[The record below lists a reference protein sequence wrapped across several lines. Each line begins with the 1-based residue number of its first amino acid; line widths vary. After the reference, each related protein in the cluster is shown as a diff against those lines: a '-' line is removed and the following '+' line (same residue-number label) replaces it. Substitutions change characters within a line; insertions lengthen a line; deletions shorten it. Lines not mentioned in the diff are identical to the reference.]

1 MLSEEITSSIDLL
14 HKELEKLSPAIDLV
28 ARANQAVDAAKTIP
42 DLHKNLIAQIQTLET
57 DFRNKLVDELQ
68 LSASDISK
76 NVSSLTDSL
85 TERMETIKAFADK
98 LDGQL
103 KENHDFIDQ
112 INLIDFPARLNSIS
126 GHVSNISSG
135 FNNLQGVTTTLKDDI
150 LRIERENNQRIN
162 ELNES
167 VKFNKTLQFVSVGL
181 LVVVIVLI
189 FVLK

>member
-28 ARANQAVDAAKTIP
+28 ARANQVVNAAKTIP
-42 DLHKNLIAQIQTLET
+42 DLHKSLITEIQALET
-57 DFRNKLVDELQ
+57 DFRNKLIDELK
-68 LSASDISK
+68 LSSSDIGK
-76 NVSSLTDSL
+76 NVSNLTDSL
-85 TERMETIKAFADK
+85 VERIEDIKSLTVK
-98 LDGQL
+98 LDGQS

-150 LRIERENNQRIN
+150 LRIERENIQRIN
-162 ELNES
+162 ELKES
-167 VKFNKTLQFVSVGL
+167 VKFNKTLQFISVGL
-181 LVVVIVLI
+181 LMVVAILI
-189 FVLK
+189 FIYE